1 MSRNH
6 SDTQISNDNAARK
19 ERVALLSILAS
30 AAIAIGKFVAGILS
44 GSLALISEAA
54 HALVDTGATIIT
66 YFAVRTANKPADEEH
81 HYGHGK
87 FESLAALAETVILF
101 ILATVV
107 IMHAY
112 DRLMQGG
119 GEFEPTIL
127 AFCVLIVSIIIDINR
142 VYTLRKVARET
153 GSQALAADALHFASD
168 LAGSTL
174 VLLGLVAALFGFKYG
189 DALAAIGVA
198 LFVAIA
204 GWRLGRSTIDT
215 LLDTAPKGMAERVRA
230 IVNDVPGVVEVAGVR
245 LRPGGTGNF
254 GEIAVAISRT
264 LPLERVVAIKER
276 ITKAVREEFADTT
289 LTVTTE
295 PRALDDETVLDRVLI
310 AAAKRRLLVHHIT
323 VQDVENRL
331 SISLDLEVD
340 GRLSLGAAHIEATR
354 LEIAIRDELGPETEV
369 ETHIEPLEVSHLS
382 GLDVPQ
388 SEASEVSSILEATAA
403 KIPAIESIHDVR
415 VRRTPAGLVVNY
427 HCYFD
432 DALDVA
438 TMHKNVDLLERRF
451 RRQYPG
457 VVRVVGHAEP
467 RLATI
472 LSQES

>member
-1 MSRNH
+1 
-6 SDTQISNDNAARK
+6 
-19 ERVALLSILAS
+19 
-30 AAIAIGKFVAGILS
+30 
-44 GSLALISEAA
+44 
-54 HALVDTGATIIT
+54 
-66 YFAVRTANKPADEEH
+66 
-81 HYGHGK
+81 
-87 FESLAALAETVILF
+87 
-101 ILATVV
+101 
-107 IMHAY
+107 
-112 DRLMQGG
+112 
-119 GEFEPTIL
+119 
-127 AFCVLIVSIIIDINR
+127 
-142 VYTLRKVARET
+142 
-153 GSQALAADALHFASD
+153 
-168 LAGSTL
+168 
-174 VLLGLVAALFGFKYG
+174 
-189 DALAAIGVA
+189 
-198 LFVAIA
+198 
-204 GWRLGRSTIDT
+204 
-215 LLDTAPKGMAERVRA
+215 
-230 IVNDVPGVVEVAGVR
+230 VPGVVEVAGVR

-388 SEASEVSSILEATAA
+388 SEASEVSGILEATAA

-472 LSQES
+472 LSQDS